1 MFNSFTPGFIPMHN
15 VLITQ
20 EFNLKL
26 MSNQVHKFHCSFY
39 SFTILAIQEWNVFH
53 KGYYI
58 VNLRK
63 LDRDLKLFEW
73 RFLHW
78 GICPQTE
85 IWCRWGV
92 HTETRTQFMRFEVNG
107 CAVWVQ
113 DTTYCVKSLYQLQLI
128 YMSDIKSLVETLYH
142 MTVSNPGIV
151 KDLRFTVNTLC
162 FGICMDIKS
171 AQIL

>member
-39 SFTILAIQEWNVFH
+39 SFTILAIQEWNVLH

-107 CAVWVQ
+107 CAVWVPRY
-113 DTTYCVKSLYQLQLI
+113 DVLCEELVPTPVDLHERYSKSCRNIISHDGFQSWY
-128 YMSDIKSLVETLYH
+128 S
-142 MTVSNPGIV
+142 
-151 KDLRFTVNTLC
+151 
-162 FGICMDIKS
+162 
-171 AQIL
+171 